1 MFTRTNTKHCP
12 WVVVKSEDKR
22 RGRIETIRHVL
33 NVFDYPEKDISVI
46 NETDPLIVA
55 KVDSIL
61 DAEGKFTLDS

>member
-1 MFTRTNTKHCP
+1 M
-12 WVVVKSEDKR
+12 KSEDKR

-33 NVFDYPEKDISVI
+33 NVFDYPEKDKSVI